1 MSQISQ
7 DINHILASP
16 SLEDAPPTSCDTS
29 TFSSTPNFNYTN
41 ESLDGIIS
49 SVGSFRRLILHPEQI
64 PQSNEI
70 ESSCSSEYAKITES
84 NIKRRKLTFNEEALS
99 VEFVDQQR
107 WKTEN
112 FSTIEEIIAKYSATC
127 INLKIRPCT
136 QILDQLS
143 SMDSIFDTLD
153 EFHLREAFLF
163 LTLLLE
169 LII

>member
-1 MSQISQ
+1 MIKSY
-7 DINHILASP
+7 
-16 SLEDAPPTSCDTS
+16 
-29 TFSSTPNFNYTN
+29 NYTN

-107 WKTEN
+107 WKTGLLYN
-112 FSTIEEIIAKYSATC
+112 DILLHSCIPIMFSAKYFQVVIVT
-127 INLKIRPCT
+127 IY
-136 QILDQLS
+136 ILITIDLRLG
-143 SMDSIFDTLD
+143 SIYSD
-153 EFHLREAFLF
+153 
-163 LTLLLE
+163 
-169 LII
+169 